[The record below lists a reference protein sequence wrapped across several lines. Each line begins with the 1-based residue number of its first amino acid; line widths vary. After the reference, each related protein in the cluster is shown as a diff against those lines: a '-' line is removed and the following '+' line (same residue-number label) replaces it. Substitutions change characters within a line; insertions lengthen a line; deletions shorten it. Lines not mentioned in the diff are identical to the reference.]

1 MRSTPILRTAL
12 AAALPLVAFAADG
25 KSTRYWDCCK
35 PSCAWP
41 GKAAVNQ
48 PVYACSANF
57 QRISDPNVK
66 SGCDG
71 GSAYSCADQTP
82 WAVNDNYA
90 YGFAATSI
98 SGGSE
103 ASWCCACYELTFT
116 SGPVAGKKMV
126 VQSTSTGGDL
136 GSNHFDL
143 NIPGGG
149 VGIFDG
155 CSPQFGGLGG
165 QRYGGVSSRSE
176 CDSFPAALKP
186 GCYWR
191 FDWFKNADNPNFTF
205 RQVQCPAELVAR
217 TGCKRNDD
225 SNFPAASAP
234 SGGNT
239 SPSTTAKPSSTSAA
253 VTSSKPTTSST
264 PSTGGGSCTAQKWA
278 QCGGN
283 GFTGCTTC
291 VAGSTCK
298 VSNEWY
304 SQCP

>member
-1 MRSTPILRTAL
+1 
-12 AAALPLVAFAADG
+12 
-25 KSTRYWDCCK
+25 
-35 PSCAWP
+35 
-41 GKAAVNQ
+41 VNQ
-48 PVYACSANF
+48 PVFACDANF
-57 QRISDPNVK
+57 QRITDPNAK

-71 GSAYSCADQTP
+71 GSAFSCADQTP
-82 WAVNDNYA
+82 WALNDEFA
-90 YGFAATSI
+90 YGFAATSLA
-98 SGGSE
+98 GGSE
-103 ASWCCACYELTFT
+103 ASWCCGCYELTFT

-176 CDSFPAALKP
+176 CDSFPEALKP

-217 TGCKRNDD
+217 TGCRRDDD
-225 SNFPAASAP
+225 SSFPAINAP
-234 SGGNT
+234 SGGASKPNT
-239 SPSTTAKPSSTSAA
+239 PAPVKPSSSPVAAPSSSSSPVAAPSSSSTPGSAPKPATTSTSAVSSAPTSAA
-253 VTSSKPTTSST
+253 ASPSKSSSPISCVTEKY
-264 PSTGGGSCTAQKWA
+264 G

-283 GFTGCTTC
+283 GFTGCKICTCGTTC
-291 VAGSTCK
+291 K
-298 VSNEWY
+298 KQNDWY
-304 SQCP
+304 SQCL

>member
-1 MRSTPILRTAL
+1 MRSTPVLRTAV
-12 AAALPLVAFAADG
+12 AAALPVLALAADG
-25 KSTRYWDCCK
+25 RSTRYWDCCK

-41 GKAAVNQ
+41 EKAAVNQ
-48 PVYACSANF
+48 PVYACNAQF
-57 QRISDPNVK
+57 QRITDPLAK

-71 GSAYSCADQTP
+71 GPAYSCADHTP
-82 WAVNDNYA
+82 WAVNDDFS

-98 SGGSE
+98 AGGSE

-149 VGIFDG
+149 VGLFDG
-155 CSPQFGGLGG
+155 CTPQFGGLPG
-165 QRYGGVSSRSE
+165 QRYGGISSRNE
-176 CDSFPAALKP
+176 CERFPEALKP

-191 FDWFKNADNPNFTF
+191 FDWFKNADNPSFSF

-217 TGCKRNDD
+217 TGCRRNDD
-225 SNFPAASAP
+225 GNFPAVSPP
-234 SGGNT
+234 SQQ
-239 SPSTTAKPSSTSAA
+239 PSTSSTS
-253 VTSSKPTTSST
+253 SSSST
-264 PSTGGGSCTAQKWA
+264 TQQTQPTSPGGCVAQKWA

-283 GFTGCTTC
+283 GWSGCTSC
-291 VAGSTCK
+291 EAGSTCTK
-298 VSNEWY
+298 VNDWY
-304 SQCP
+304 SQCT

>member
-1 MRSTPILRTAL
+1 MRSAPVLRTAL
-12 AAALPLVAFAADG
+12 AAALPFAAYAADG

-41 GKAAVNQ
+41 GKALVNQ

-57 QRISDPNVK
+57 QRLTDPNVK

-71 GSAYSCADQTP
+71 GSAFSCADQSP
-82 WAVNDNYA
+82 WAINDNLS
-90 YGFAATSI
+90 YGFAATSL

-136 GSNHFDL
+136 GTNHFDL

-149 VGIFDG
+149 VGLFDG
-155 CSPQFGGLGG
+155 CTPQFGGLPGA
-165 QRYGGVSSRSE
+165 QYGGVSSRSQ

-191 FDWFKNADNPNFTF
+191 FDWFKNADNPTFSF
-205 RQVQCPAELVAR
+205 RQVQCPSELVAR
-217 TGCKRNDD
+217 TGCRRNDD
-225 SNFPAASAP
+225 SSFPVFTPGSGSA
-234 SGGNT
+234 T
-239 SPSTTAKPSSTSAA
+239 SSARPTSTTSARTSTSTSGAQ
-253 VTSSKPTTSST
+253 TSSPA
-264 PSTGGGSCTAQKWA
+264 GCVAQKWA
-278 QCGGN
+278 QCGGS
-283 GFTGCTTC
+283 GFSGCKTC
-291 VAGSTCK
+291 VAGTTCQAQ
-298 VSNEWY
+298 NQWY
-304 SQCP
+304 SQCI

>member
-1 MRSTPILRTAL
+1 MPATSELTTPH
-12 AAALPLVAFAADG
+12 
-25 KSTRYWDCCK
+25 
-35 PSCAWP
+35 PS
-41 GKAAVNQ
+41 
-48 PVYACSANF
+48 
-57 QRISDPNVK
+57 RISLLT
-66 SGCDG
+66 G
-71 GSAYSCADQTP
+71 
-82 WAVNDNYA
+82 
-90 YGFAATSI
+90 I
-98 SGGSE
+98 R
-103 ASWCCACYELTFT
+103 LTFT

-191 FDWFKNADNPNFTF
+191 FDWFQNADNPNFSF

-225 SNFPAASAP
+225 GNFPAASAP
-234 SGGNT
+234 GGGNSNPT
-239 SPSTTAKPSSTSAA
+239 TTAKPSSTSAA
-253 VTSSKPTTSST
+253 VTSSKPSSSSA

-304 SQCP
+304 SQCL